1 MLSVSLSLIDVAGD
15 ILSYA
20 LSGIGPLLPGFP
32 PALPL
37 S

>member
-15 ILSYA
+15 VLSYA
-20 LSGIGPLLPGFP
+20 LAGIGSLMPGFP
-32 PALPL
+32 PAPPL

>member
-15 ILSYA
+15 IISYSLA
-20 LSGIGPLLPGFP
+20 GIGSLLPGFP
-32 PALPL
+32 PAPPL